1 MRISN
6 FKKLLLSTS
15 IIGTMVLLVGCGS
28 KSSNQNS
35 KKLSGN
41 QKINL
46 STTAEI
52 TSLDLSK
59 IYDKTSFI
67 QVDETFEGLYRYDE
81 NGNVDPALA
90 TKTRISKDGKTYT
103 IDIRHNAKWS
113 NGDPVTANDFVYSW
127 QRAVNPKTAS

>member
-1 MRISN
+1 
-6 FKKLLLSTS
+6 
-15 IIGTMVLLVGCGS
+15 MVLLVGCGS

-59 IYDKTSFI
+59 NI
-67 QVDETFEGLYRYDE
+67 
-81 NGNVDPALA
+81 
-90 TKTRISKDGKTYT
+90 
-103 IDIRHNAKWS
+103 
-113 NGDPVTANDFVYSW
+113 
-127 QRAVNPKTAS
+127 